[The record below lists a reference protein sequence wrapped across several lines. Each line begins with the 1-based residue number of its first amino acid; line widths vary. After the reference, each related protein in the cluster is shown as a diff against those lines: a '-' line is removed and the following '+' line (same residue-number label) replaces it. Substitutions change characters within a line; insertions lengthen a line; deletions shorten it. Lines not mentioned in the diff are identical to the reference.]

1 MMSGHCPFCGAGIRV
16 STDPFDYSSDFA
28 CGTIARRDG
37 SYKREEECF
46 EQENAVLTE
55 RLAAYR
61 RLFQRLMSG
70 EGTSTPGLL
79 DELRKLGEKVE

>member
-1 MMSGHCPFCGAGIRV
+1 MDKCPFCGAGERE
-16 STDPFDYSSDFA
+16 SKDPFDYISDYG
-28 CGTIARRDG
+28 CGTHGVSRG
-37 SYKREEECF
+37 TECF
-46 EQENAVLTE
+46 EREIAVLSE